1 MDDEKPSKTPGGT
14 QTLTPQERELLAL
27 YRELPPL
34 ARENALEL
42 FRAAVQIP
50 MGGSATASN

>member
-1 MDDEKPSKTPGGT
+1 MDDEEESKMPASAKP
-14 QTLTPQERELLAL
+14 LTPQERELLGL